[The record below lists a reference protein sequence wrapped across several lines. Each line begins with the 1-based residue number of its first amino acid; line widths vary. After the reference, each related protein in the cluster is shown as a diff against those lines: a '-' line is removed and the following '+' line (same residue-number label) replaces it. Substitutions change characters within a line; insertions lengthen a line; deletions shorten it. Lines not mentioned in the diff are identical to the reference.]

1 MRALRVPSTKD
12 YLLPGAAGWAQI
24 NTEDIALIAT
34 PLAMQPT
41 EYIRKSWEGKNYG
54 GGAKSVKVAS
64 VHDGATWAIRLSW
77 TGVAPAGKDFP
88 DAMAVALPVSGAP
101 ALALMGAPDAP
112 IHILRWQAN
121 KDGVRSISATGIGQS
136 APGPDLKSS
145 AQAKADGDTWH
156 LVISRALGS
165 GKGVAPLAAG
175 KKTGVGFALWHGGN
189 DECAGIKAFSID
201 WAELALDA

>member
-1 MRALRVPSTKD
+1 VRSHRVANIKE
-12 YLLPGAAGWAQI
+12 YLSPAGQGWGAVAAA
-24 NTEDIALIAT
+24 DVPLIAT

-41 EYIRKSWEGKNYG
+41 EYIRKSWEGKVYG
-54 GGAKSVKVAS
+54 EGAKTVKVAS

-88 DAMAVALPVSGAP
+88 DAMAVALPVSGTP
-101 ALALMGAPDAP
+101 ALALMGAADAP
-112 IHILRWQAN
+112 IHILRWQAD
-121 KDGVRSISATGIGQS
+121 KDGVRSITATGIGQS
-136 APGPDLKSS
+136 GPGPELKSS
-145 AQAKADGDTWH
+145 AQAKAEGDTWH

-175 KKTGVGFALWHGGN
+175 KKTGIGLALWHGGN
-189 DECAGIKAFSID
+189 DERAGIKAFSID